1 MGLFSVYDIYQEDME
16 AYKHQMN
23 DLRQRFTT
31 AGIDLPEALMTKK
44 MKSHTTTPDDDD
56 DDDDDGMDP
65 TMKAFLEMEKKLN
78 ANS

>member
-1 MGLFSVYDIYQEDME
+1 ME
-16 AYKHQMN
+16 AYKHQMS

-31 AGIDLPEALMTKK
+31 AGIELPEALMTKK
-44 MKSHTTTPDDDD
+44 MKSHTSAPD